1 MNRLTENDGSGNWQL
16 KGVSWQQLYI
26 GQPLTKEVQERL
38 YGALFKLMEYEN
50 SGLTPDEV
58 QKLAEKEKPM
68 PVRKTIPVTPGE
80 ERECPNCGN
89 DLSIMD
95 VYAGRCKYCGQKI
108 EEARRTR
115 NGR

>member
-1 MNRLTENDGSGNWQL
+1 MA
-16 KGVSWQQLYI
+16 
-26 GQPLTKEVQERL
+26 TKRRKL
-38 YGALFKLMEYEN
+38 AAALHRTATYKRGTGKIVWSIFKLMEYEN
-50 SGLTPDEV
+50 TGLTPEEA
-58 QKLAEKEKPM
+58 QGLAEKEKPM

-80 ERECPNCGN
+80 EWECPNCGN

-95 VYAGRCKYCGQKI
+95 AYAGRCKYCGQKI

>member
-58 QKLAEKEKPM
+58 QKLAEKEKN
-68 PVRKTIPVTPGE
+68 VIFGGRLAQYKYY
-80 ERECPNCGN
+80 
-89 DLSIMD
+89 DMD
-95 VYAGRCKYCGQKI
+95 KCIASSLAFSEKELG
-108 EEARRTR
+108 
-115 NGR
+115 

>member
-16 KGVSWQQLYI
+16 KGVSWQQLYV

-50 SGLTPDEV
+50 TGLTPEEA
-58 QKLAEKEKPM
+58 QGLAEKEKPM

-80 ERECPNCGN
+80 EWECPNCGN

-108 EEARRTR
+108 EETRRTR